1 MKRKGFT
8 LVELL
13 AVIVILAIIA
23 LITTVVVINIIE
35 TVKIRKYKVEEK
47 SLEKAAELYYTNS
60 QIFPFQDEISLNT
73 LVEKGFINSVKDTGN
88 GSTCEG
94 KVIKDNNGELKG
106 CLKCSNYVTEGCG
119 YVIEQEIKDE
129 NPGVICGSGKNED
142 YDKQTEC
149 HIKSVEDLVAFSYL
163 VNNGKTFEGK
173 TVYLDKDLDITNY
186 AKEKSY
192 VDPDKEALY
201 DINGDGEKTSLKDE
215 MTTDK
220 GFQPIGTNEK
230 EKNFKGKFEGN
241 AYTISNLMINRP
253 NEDNVGLFGYIKGI
267 DSDNYATIVGLN
279 VENIKVNGK
288 NYVGGIVGY
297 IHSYTDINEVTVSGN
312 VSGEANFIGGI
323 VGYIYNENYS
333 VNVTSVISNTN
344 VTGNQYVGGLIGHGD
359 RTDSSTKITGI
370 VESGTISGIN
380 YVYGSG
386 TYYKSGTLSNPYAY
400 VNEKVVI
407 KSTGFSSGKGGT
419 IYEDSE
425 YGNINLYNDYIDTWL
440 GGDNDDSGYYFDYES
455 KTSNKIVLRSNSI
468 NTKFEKGSGTKEN
481 PYLIYNAEDMKKIA
495 AIPTEQNYYKLMND
509 IDYNNEHYYMIG
521 TYSSAFGG
529 KSFAGTFEGGSH
541 TLKNIN
547 VYGYNYIGL
556 FGHVRGSDIIKAG
569 IIGLNVENIKVNGNG
584 FVGGVVGYIHSYAD
598 INEVTVSGNVSGEAN
613 NIGGIVGYIYNENY
627 SVNVTSVI
635 SNTNVTGNAKTSD
648 YIGGIAGY
656 VNNFN
661 SSTKITGIIESGTIS
676 GHRFIYAISSTSVLT
691 GTMKTAH
698 VNKDVKVT
706 GDAYVYDYDE
716 SKGEKYSNS
725 EYGNLNLYNDYIDT
739 WLGGDNDG
747 SGYYFDYES
756 KTSNKIV
763 LRSNS
768 INTKFE
774 KGSGTKENP
783 YLIYNA
789 EDMKKIAA
797 IPTEQN
803 YYKLM
808 NDIDYNNEH
817 YYMIGTY
824 SSAFGGKSFAGTF
837 EGGSHTL
844 KNINVYGYNYIGL
857 FGHVRGSDIIKAGII
872 GLNVENIKV
881 NGNGFVGG
889 VVGYIHSYADI
900 NEVTVS
906 GNVSGEANNIGG
918 IVGYIYNENY
928 SVNVTS
934 VISNTNVTGNAK
946 TSDYIGGI
954 AGYVNNFNSSTKITG
969 IIESGTISGH
979 RFIYAISSTSV
990 LTGTM
995 KTAHVNKD
1003 VKVTGDAYV
1012 YDYDESKGEK
1022 YSNSEYGNLNLY
1034 NDYIDTWLG
1043 GDNDGSGYYF
1053 DYESETSNK
1062 IVLRS
1067 RKKYPINTT
1076 FEKGSGT
1083 KESPYLIYNE
1093 EDMKKIAAMPTEQNY
1108 YKLMNDIDYNNK
1120 HYYMIGTSKNQ
1131 FSGAFEGGAHTLKN
1145 IKIFGKNAIGLIG
1158 TSKNSLI
1165 QGLNVENIYVTG
1177 NTRLGAV
1184 TGQSFSGVISEINV
1198 TGTIESI
1205 QKNDSDQTL
1214 VGGIVGT
1221 TESSNSIIKNS
1232 ISNMNVIGKQFVGGI
1247 VGYNAGGQVS
1257 GIVEGGTISGT
1268 SYVYAVGYKYRGTIK
1283 GFVNSKINIKL
1294 ADSSTWIGGTEF
1306 SESYYNNLQ
1315 YYGTLKLNSN
1325 VVVETPYSGDID
1337 ASGYYFNYNNDGTDI
1352 IVVKANNSS
1361 QSLTTGNVVYTKTVT
1376 EGDDKKAPTCTIGRY
1391 SVHGNGFTAS
1401 YTCTDNTKVKARK
1414 HIYWVA
1420 EPSKVNYEDLISWP
1434 STTDSSSE
1442 TVSSVWTVESSN
1454 NIGIE
1459 PPSKGS
1465 CYYFYY
1471 GAQDEAGN
1479 TVIYA
1484 TPNCI
1489 SY

>member
-1 MKRKGFT
+1 MNRKGFT

-163 VNNGKTFEGK
+163 VNNGKKFEGK

-220 GFQPIGTNEK
+220 GFQPIGTSEN
-230 EKNFKGKFEGN
+230 NFKGKFEGN

-288 NYVGGIVGY
+288 KYVGGVVGY
-297 IHSYTDINEVTVSGN
+297 IHSYADINEVTVSGN

-425 YGNINLYNDYIDTWL
+425 YGNI
-440 GGDNDDSGYYFDYES
+440 
-455 KTSNKIVLRSNSI
+455 
-468 NTKFEKGSGTKEN
+468 
-481 PYLIYNAEDMKKIA
+481 
-495 AIPTEQNYYKLMND
+495 
-509 IDYNNEHYYMIG
+509 
-521 TYSSAFGG
+521 
-529 KSFAGTFEGGSH
+529 
-541 TLKNIN
+541 
-547 VYGYNYIGL
+547 
-556 FGHVRGSDIIKAG
+556 
-569 IIGLNVENIKVNGNG
+569 
-584 FVGGVVGYIHSYAD
+584 
-598 INEVTVSGNVSGEAN
+598 
-613 NIGGIVGYIYNENY
+613 
-627 SVNVTSVI
+627 
-635 SNTNVTGNAKTSD
+635 
-648 YIGGIAGY
+648 
-656 VNNFN
+656 
-661 SSTKITGIIESGTIS
+661 
-676 GHRFIYAISSTSVLT
+676 
-691 GTMKTAH
+691 
-698 VNKDVKVT
+698 
-706 GDAYVYDYDE
+706 
-716 SKGEKYSNS
+716 
-725 EYGNLNLYNDYIDT
+725 NLYNDYIDT

-1022 YSNSEYGNLNLY
+1022 YSNSEYGNINLY

-1257 GIVEGGTISGT
+1257 GIVEGGTITGT

-1352 IVVKANNSS
+1352 IVVKTNNSS

-1376 EGDDKKAPTCTIGRY
+1376 EGDDKEAPTCTLGRY

-1434 STTDSSSE
+1434 STTDTSSE

>member
-129 NPGVICGSGKNED
+129 NPGVICGSGTEED
-142 YDKQTEC
+142 YDKQNEC

-163 VNNGKTFEGK
+163 VNSGKTFAGK
-173 TVYLDKDLDITNY
+173 TVYLDKDLDIKNY

-288 NYVGGIVGY
+288 KYVGGIVGY

-440 GGDNDDSGYYFDYES
+440 GGDNDGSGYYFDYES

-468 NTKFEKGSGTKEN
+468 NTKFEKGSGTKES

-495 AIPTEQNYYKLMND
+495 AMPTEQNYYKLMND

-529 KSFAGTFEGGSH
+529 KSFAGTFEGGAH

-774 KGSGTKENP
+774 KGSGTKESP

-797 IPTEQN
+797 MPTEQN

-837 EGGSHTL
+837 EGGAHTL

-918 IVGYIYNENY
+918 IVGYAYNENN

-934 VISNTNVTGNAK
+934 VISNTNVTGNEK
-946 TSDYIGGI
+946 SSNYIGGI
-954 AGYVNNFNSSTKITG
+954 IGYVNNLTSSTKITG
-969 IIESGTISGH
+969 IVESGTISGF
-979 RFIYAISSTSV
+979 RYIYIVGGGNTSV
-990 LTGTM
+990 LSTM

-1003 VKVTGDAYV
+1003 AKVTGDAYV

-1053 DYESETSNK
+1053 DYESKTSNK

-1067 RKKYPINTT
+1067 NSINTK

-1083 KESPYLIYNE
+1083 KESPYLIYNA

-1108 YKLMNDIDYNNK
+1108 YKLMNDIDYNNE

-1268 SYVYAVGYKYRGTIK
+1268 SYVYAVGYKYSGTIK
-1283 GFVNSKINIKL
+1283 GFLNSKINIKL

-1315 YYGTLKLNSN
+1315 YYGNLKLSSK

-1337 ASGYYFNYNNDGTDI
+1337 ASGYYFDYNNDGTDI

-1361 QSLTTGNVVYTKTVT
+1361 QSSITGNVVYTKTVT
-1376 EGDDKKAPTCTIGRY
+1376 EGADKEAPKCTLGRY
-1391 SVHGNGFTAS
+1391 SVHGNGFTTS

-1414 HIYWVA
+1414 HIYWVS

-1434 STTDSSSE
+1434 STTDTSSE
-1442 TVSSVWTVESSN
+1442 TVSSVWTVESANS
-1454 NIGIE
+1454 IGIE

>member
-1 MKRKGFT
+1 MNRKGFT

-253 NEDNVGLFGYIKGI
+253 NEDNVGLFGYVTG

-279 VENIKVNGK
+279 
-288 NYVGGIVGY
+288 
-297 IHSYTDINEVTVSGN
+297 
-312 VSGEANFIGGI
+312 A
-323 VGYIYNENYS
+323 
-333 VNVTSVISNTN
+333 
-344 VTGNQYVGGLIGHGD
+344 
-359 RTDSSTKITGI
+359 
-370 VESGTISGIN
+370 
-380 YVYGSG
+380 
-386 TYYKSGTLSNPYAY
+386 
-400 VNEKVVI
+400 
-407 KSTGFSSGKGGT
+407 
-419 IYEDSE
+419 
-425 YGNINLYNDYIDTWL
+425 
-440 GGDNDDSGYYFDYES
+440 
-455 KTSNKIVLRSNSI
+455 
-468 NTKFEKGSGTKEN
+468 
-481 PYLIYNAEDMKKIA
+481 
-495 AIPTEQNYYKLMND
+495 
-509 IDYNNEHYYMIG
+509 
-521 TYSSAFGG
+521 
-529 KSFAGTFEGGSH
+529 
-541 TLKNIN
+541 
-547 VYGYNYIGL
+547 
-556 FGHVRGSDIIKAG
+556 
-569 IIGLNVENIKVNGNG
+569 ENIKVNGNG

-725 EYGNLNLYNDYIDT
+725 EYGNINLYNDYIDT

-1022 YSNSEYGNLNLY
+1022 YSNSEYGNINLY

>member
-1 MKRKGFT
+1 MNRKGFT

-13 AVIVILAIIA
+13 AVIIILAIIA

-279 VENIKVNGK
+279 VENIKVNG
-288 NYVGGIVGY
+288 
-297 IHSYTDINEVTVSGN
+297 
-312 VSGEANFIGGI
+312 
-323 VGYIYNENYS
+323 
-333 VNVTSVISNTN
+333 
-344 VTGNQYVGGLIGHGD
+344 
-359 RTDSSTKITGI
+359 
-370 VESGTISGIN
+370 
-380 YVYGSG
+380 
-386 TYYKSGTLSNPYAY
+386 
-400 VNEKVVI
+400 
-407 KSTGFSSGKGGT
+407 
-419 IYEDSE
+419 
-425 YGNINLYNDYIDTWL
+425 
-440 GGDNDDSGYYFDYES
+440 
-455 KTSNKIVLRSNSI
+455 
-468 NTKFEKGSGTKEN
+468 
-481 PYLIYNAEDMKKIA
+481 
-495 AIPTEQNYYKLMND
+495 
-509 IDYNNEHYYMIG
+509 
-521 TYSSAFGG
+521 
-529 KSFAGTFEGGSH
+529 
-541 TLKNIN
+541 
-547 VYGYNYIGL
+547 
-556 FGHVRGSDIIKAG
+556 
-569 IIGLNVENIKVNGNG
+569 NG
-584 FVGGVVGYIHSYAD
+584 FVGGVAGYIHSYAD

-918 IVGYIYNENY
+918 IVGYAYNENN

-934 VISNTNVTGNAK
+934 VISNTNVTGNEK
-946 TSDYIGGI
+946 SSNYIGGI
-954 AGYVNNFNSSTKITG
+954 IGYVNNLTSSTKITG
-969 IIESGTISGH
+969 IVESGTISGF
-979 RFIYAISSTSV
+979 RYIYIVGGGNTSV
-990 LTGTM
+990 LSTM

-1003 VKVTGDAYV
+1003 AKVTGDAYV

-1053 DYESETSNK
+1053 DYESKTSNK

-1067 RKKYPINTT
+1067 NSINTK

-1083 KESPYLIYNE
+1083 KENPYLIYNA
-1093 EDMKKIAAMPTEQNY
+1093 EDMKKIAAIPTEQNY
-1108 YKLMNDIDYNNK
+1108 YKLMNDIDYNNE

-1268 SYVYAVGYKYRGTIK
+1268 SYVYAVGYKYSGTIK

-1315 YYGTLKLNSN
+1315 YYGNLKLSSK
-1325 VVVETPYSGDID
+1325 VVVETPYSSDID
-1337 ASGYYFNYNNDGTDI
+1337 ASGYYFDYNNDGTDI

-1361 QSLTTGNVVYTKTVT
+1361 QSSITGNVVYTKTVT
-1376 EGDDKKAPTCTIGRY
+1376 EGDDKKAPTCTLGRY

-1434 STTDSSSE
+1434 STTDTSSE

-1471 GAQDEAGN
+1471 VAQDEAGN

>member
-1 MKRKGFT
+1 MKKRGFT

-142 YDKQTEC
+142 YDKQEEC

-163 VNNGKTFEGK
+163 VNSGKTFAGK

-186 AKEKSY
+186 VKEKSY

-201 DINGDGEKTSLKDE
+201 DINGDGEQTSLKDE

-220 GFQPIGTNEK
+220 GFKPIGTSEN
-230 EKNFKGKFEGN
+230 NFKGKFKGN

-253 NEDNVGLFGYIKGI
+253 DEANVGLFGYVTG

-297 IHSYTDINEVTVSGN
+297 IHSYADINEVTVSGN
-312 VSGEANFIGGI
+312 VSGEANNIGGI
-323 VGYIYNENYS
+323 VGYAYNENNS

-344 VTGNQYVGGLIGHGD
+344 VTGNEKSSNYIGGIIGYVNNL
-359 RTDSSTKITGI
+359 TSSTKITGI
-370 VESGTISGIN
+370 VESGTISGFRYIYIVGGGN
-380 YVYGSG
+380 TSVLSTMKTAHVNKDAKVTGDAYVYDYDESKGEK
-386 TYYKSGTLSNPYAY
+386 YSN
-400 VNEKVVI
+400 
-407 KSTGFSSGKGGT
+407 
-419 IYEDSE
+419 SE

-455 KTSNKIVLRSNSI
+455 ETSNKIVLRSTKKYPI
-468 NTKFEKGSGTKEN
+468 NTTFEKGSGTKES
-481 PYLIYNAEDMKKIA
+481 PYLIYNEEDMRKIA
-495 AIPTEQNYYKLMND
+495 AMPTEQNYYKLMND
-509 IDYNNEHYYMIG
+509 IDYNNKHYYMIG

-529 KSFAGTFEGGSH
+529 KSFAGTFEGGAH

-584 FVGGVVGYIHSYAD
+584 FVGGVAGYIHSYAD
-598 INEVTVSGNVSGEAN
+598 INEVMVSGNVSGEAN
-613 NIGGIVGYIYNENY
+613 NIGGIVGYAYNENN

-635 SNTNVTGNAKTSD
+635 SNTNVTGNEKSSN
-648 YIGGIAGY
+648 YIGGIIGY
-656 VNNFN
+656 VNNLT
-661 SSTKITGIIESGTIS
+661 SSTKITGIVESGTIS
-676 GHRFIYAISSTSVLT
+676 GFRYIYIVGGGNTSVLS
-691 GTMKTAH
+691 TMKTAH
-698 VNKDVKVT
+698 VNKDAKVT

-725 EYGNLNLYNDYIDT
+725 EYGNINLYNDYIDT
-739 WLGGDNDG
+739 WLGGDND
-747 SGYYFDYES
+747 D
-756 KTSNKIV
+756 
-763 LRSNS
+763 
-768 INTKFE
+768 
-774 KGSGTKENP
+774 
-783 YLIYNA
+783 
-789 EDMKKIAA
+789 
-797 IPTEQN
+797 
-803 YYKLM
+803 
-808 NDIDYNNEH
+808 
-817 YYMIGTY
+817 
-824 SSAFGGKSFAGTF
+824 
-837 EGGSHTL
+837 
-844 KNINVYGYNYIGL
+844 
-857 FGHVRGSDIIKAGII
+857 
-872 GLNVENIKV
+872 
-881 NGNGFVGG
+881 
-889 VVGYIHSYADI
+889 
-900 NEVTVS
+900 
-906 GNVSGEANNIGG
+906 
-918 IVGYIYNENY
+918 
-928 SVNVTS
+928 
-934 VISNTNVTGNAK
+934 
-946 TSDYIGGI
+946 
-954 AGYVNNFNSSTKITG
+954 
-969 IIESGTISGH
+969 
-979 RFIYAISSTSV
+979 
-990 LTGTM
+990 
-995 KTAHVNKD
+995 
-1003 VKVTGDAYV
+1003 
-1012 YDYDESKGEK
+1012 
-1022 YSNSEYGNLNLY
+1022 
-1034 NDYIDTWLG
+1034 
-1043 GDNDGSGYYF
+1043 SGYYF

-1067 RKKYPINTT
+1067 TKKYPINTT

-1093 EDMKKIAAMPTEQNY
+1093 EDMRKIAAMPTEQNY

-1205 QKNDSDQTL
+1205 QKNDSDQTF

-1221 TESSNSIIKNS
+1221 TESSDSIIKNS

-1257 GIVEGGTISGT
+1257 GIVEGGTITGT
-1268 SYVYAVGYKYRGTIK
+1268 SYVYAVGYKYSGTIK

-1306 SESYYNNLQ
+1306 SESNYNNLQ
-1315 YYGTLKLNSN
+1315 YYGNLKLNSN

-1337 ASGYYFNYNNDGTDI
+1337 ASGYYFDYNNDGTDI

-1361 QSLTTGNVVYTKTVT
+1361 QSSTTGSVVYTKTVT
-1376 EGDDKKAPTCTIGRY
+1376 EGDDKEAPTCTLGRY

-1414 HIYWVA
+1414 HIYWVS

>member
-1 MKRKGFT
+1 MNRKGFT

-106 CLKCSNYVTEGCG
+106 CLKCSNYVTESCG

-142 YDKQTEC
+142 YDKQEEC

-163 VNNGKTFEGK
+163 VKSGKTFEGK

-201 DINGDGEKTSLKDE
+201 DINGDRETTSLKDE

-220 GFQPIGTNEK
+220 GFQPIGTREN
-230 EKNFKGKFEGN
+230 NFKGKFKGN

-253 NEDNVGLFGYIKGI
+253 NEDYVGLFGYVTG

-279 VENIKVNGK
+279 VENIKVNG
-288 NYVGGIVGY
+288 
-297 IHSYTDINEVTVSGN
+297 
-312 VSGEANFIGGI
+312 
-323 VGYIYNENYS
+323 
-333 VNVTSVISNTN
+333 
-344 VTGNQYVGGLIGHGD
+344 
-359 RTDSSTKITGI
+359 
-370 VESGTISGIN
+370 
-380 YVYGSG
+380 
-386 TYYKSGTLSNPYAY
+386 
-400 VNEKVVI
+400 
-407 KSTGFSSGKGGT
+407 
-419 IYEDSE
+419 
-425 YGNINLYNDYIDTWL
+425 
-440 GGDNDDSGYYFDYES
+440 
-455 KTSNKIVLRSNSI
+455 
-468 NTKFEKGSGTKEN
+468 
-481 PYLIYNAEDMKKIA
+481 
-495 AIPTEQNYYKLMND
+495 
-509 IDYNNEHYYMIG
+509 
-521 TYSSAFGG
+521 
-529 KSFAGTFEGGSH
+529 
-541 TLKNIN
+541 
-547 VYGYNYIGL
+547 
-556 FGHVRGSDIIKAG
+556 
-569 IIGLNVENIKVNGNG
+569 NG
-584 FVGGVVGYIHSYAD
+584 FVGGVAGYIHSYAD

-676 GHRFIYAISSTSVLT
+676 GHRLIYAISST
-691 GTMKTAH
+691 
-698 VNKDVKVT
+698 
-706 GDAYVYDYDE
+706 
-716 SKGEKYSNS
+716 
-725 EYGNLNLYNDYIDT
+725 
-739 WLGGDNDG
+739 
-747 SGYYFDYES
+747 
-756 KTSNKIV
+756 
-763 LRSNS
+763 
-768 INTKFE
+768 
-774 KGSGTKENP
+774 
-783 YLIYNA
+783 
-789 EDMKKIAA
+789 
-797 IPTEQN
+797 
-803 YYKLM
+803 
-808 NDIDYNNEH
+808 
-817 YYMIGTY
+817 
-824 SSAFGGKSFAGTF
+824 
-837 EGGSHTL
+837 
-844 KNINVYGYNYIGL
+844 
-857 FGHVRGSDIIKAGII
+857 RG
-872 GLNVENIKV
+872 
-881 NGNGFVGG
+881 
-889 VVGYIHSYADI
+889 
-900 NEVTVS
+900 
-906 GNVSGEANNIGG
+906 
-918 IVGYIYNENY
+918 
-928 SVNVTS
+928 
-934 VISNTNVTGNAK
+934 
-946 TSDYIGGI
+946 
-954 AGYVNNFNSSTKITG
+954 
-969 IIESGTISGH
+969 
-979 RFIYAISSTSV
+979 

-1067 RKKYPINTT
+1067 NSINTK

-1083 KESPYLIYNE
+1083 KENPYLIYNA
-1093 EDMKKIAAMPTEQNY
+1093 EDMKKIAAIPTEQNY
-1108 YKLMNDIDYNNK
+1108 YKLMNDIDYNNE

-1214 VGGIVGT
+1214 VGGIVGI

-1268 SYVYAVGYKYRGTIK
+1268 SYVYAVGYKYSGTIK

-1315 YYGTLKLNSN
+1315 YYGNLKLSSK

-1337 ASGYYFNYNNDGTDI
+1337 ASGYYFDYNNDGTDI

-1361 QSLTTGNVVYTKTVT
+1361 QSSITGNVVYTKTVT
-1376 EGDDKKAPTCTIGRY
+1376 EGDDKKAPTCTLGRY

-1434 STTDSSSE
+1434 STTDTSSE

>member
-1 MKRKGFT
+1 MNRKGFT

-288 NYVGGIVGY
+288 KYVGGIVGY

-440 GGDNDDSGYYFDYES
+440 GGDNDGSGYYFDYES

-468 NTKFEKGSGTKEN
+468 NTKFEKGSGTKES
-481 PYLIYNAEDMKKIA
+481 PYLIYNEEDMKKIA
-495 AIPTEQNYYKLMND
+495 AMPTEQNYYKLMND

-774 KGSGTKENP
+774 KGSGTKESP
-783 YLIYNA
+783 YLIYNE

-797 IPTEQN
+797 MPTEQN

-918 IVGYIYNENY
+918 IVGYAYNENN

-934 VISNTNVTGNAK
+934 VISNTNVTGNEK
-946 TSDYIGGI
+946 SSNYIGGI
-954 AGYVNNFNSSTKITG
+954 IGYVNNLTSSTKITG
-969 IIESGTISGH
+969 IVESGTISGF
-979 RFIYAISSTSV
+979 RYIYIVGGGNTSV
-990 LTGTM
+990 LSTM

-1003 VKVTGDAYV
+1003 AKVTGDAYV

-1053 DYESETSNK
+1053 DYESKTSNK

-1067 RKKYPINTT
+1067 NSINTK

-1108 YKLMNDIDYNNK
+1108 YKLMNDIDYNNE

-1268 SYVYAVGYKYRGTIK
+1268 SYVYAVGYKYSGTIK

-1315 YYGTLKLNSN
+1315 YYGNLKLSSK

-1337 ASGYYFNYNNDGTDI
+1337 ASGYYFDYNNDGTDI

-1361 QSLTTGNVVYTKTVT
+1361 QSSITGNVVYTKTVT
-1376 EGDDKKAPTCTIGRY
+1376 EGDDKKAPTCTLGRY

-1434 STTDSSSE
+1434 STTDTSSE

>member
-1 MKRKGFT
+1 MNRKGFT

-279 VENIKVNGK
+279 VENIKVNG
-288 NYVGGIVGY
+288 NGFVGGVVGY
-297 IHSYTDINEVTVSGN
+297 IHSYADINEVTVSGN
-312 VSGEANFIGGI
+312 VSGEANNIGGI

-440 GGDNDDSGYYFDYES
+440 GGDNDGSGYYFDYES

-468 NTKFEKGSGTKEN
+468 NTKFEKGSGTKES

-495 AIPTEQNYYKLMND
+495 AMPTEQNYYKLMND

-635 SNTNVTGNAKTSD
+635 SNTNVTGNQ
-648 YIGGIAGY
+648 YVGGLIGHGDRTD
-656 VNNFN
+656 
-661 SSTKITGIIESGTIS
+661 SSTKITGIVESGTIS
-676 GHRFIYAISSTSVLT
+676 GINYVYGS
-691 GTMKTAH
+691 GTYYKSGTLS
-698 VNKDVKVT
+698 NPY
-706 GDAYVYDYDE
+706 AYVNE
-716 SKGEKYSNS
+716 KVVIKSTGFSSGKGGTIYEDS
-725 EYGNLNLYNDYIDT
+725 EYGNINLYNDYIDT

-774 KGSGTKENP
+774 KGSGTKESP

-789 EDMKKIAA
+789 
-797 IPTEQN
+797 
-803 YYKLM
+803 
-808 NDIDYNNEH
+808 
-817 YYMIGTY
+817 
-824 SSAFGGKSFAGTF
+824 
-837 EGGSHTL
+837 
-844 KNINVYGYNYIGL
+844 
-857 FGHVRGSDIIKAGII
+857 
-872 GLNVENIKV
+872 
-881 NGNGFVGG
+881 
-889 VVGYIHSYADI
+889 
-900 NEVTVS
+900 
-906 GNVSGEANNIGG
+906 
-918 IVGYIYNENY
+918 
-928 SVNVTS
+928 
-934 VISNTNVTGNAK
+934 
-946 TSDYIGGI
+946 
-954 AGYVNNFNSSTKITG
+954 
-969 IIESGTISGH
+969 
-979 RFIYAISSTSV
+979 
-990 LTGTM
+990 
-995 KTAHVNKD
+995 
-1003 VKVTGDAYV
+1003 
-1012 YDYDESKGEK
+1012 
-1022 YSNSEYGNLNLY
+1022 
-1034 NDYIDTWLG
+1034 
-1043 GDNDGSGYYF
+1043 
-1053 DYESETSNK
+1053 
-1062 IVLRS
+1062 
-1067 RKKYPINTT
+1067 
-1076 FEKGSGT
+1076 
-1083 KESPYLIYNE
+1083 

-1108 YKLMNDIDYNNK
+1108 YKLMNDIDYNNE

-1268 SYVYAVGYKYRGTIK
+1268 SYVYAVGYKYSGTIK

-1315 YYGTLKLNSN
+1315 YYGNLKLSSK

-1337 ASGYYFNYNNDGTDI
+1337 ASGYYFDYNNDGTDI

-1361 QSLTTGNVVYTKTVT
+1361 QSSITGNVVYTKTVT
-1376 EGDDKKAPTCTIGRY
+1376 EGDDKKAPTCTLGRY

-1434 STTDSSSE
+1434 STTDTSSE

>member
-1 MKRKGFT
+1 MNRKGFT

-288 NYVGGIVGY
+288 KYVGGIVGY

-440 GGDNDDSGYYFDYES
+440 GGDNDGSGYYFDYES

-468 NTKFEKGSGTKEN
+468 NTKFEKGSGTKES
-481 PYLIYNAEDMKKIA
+481 PYLIYNEEDMKKIA
-495 AIPTEQNYYKLMND
+495 AMPTEQNYYKLMND
-509 IDYNNEHYYMIG
+509 IDYNNKHYYMIG

-584 FVGGVVGYIHSYAD
+584 FVGGVAGYIHSYAD
-598 INEVTVSGNVSGEAN
+598 INEVMVSGNVFGEAN
-613 NIGGIVGYIYNENY
+613 NIGGIAGCIYNENY

-817 YYMIGTY
+817 YYMIGT
-824 SSAFGGKSFAGTF
+824 
-837 EGGSHTL
+837 
-844 KNINVYGYNYIGL
+844 
-857 FGHVRGSDIIKAGII
+857 
-872 GLNVENIKV
+872 
-881 NGNGFVGG
+881 
-889 VVGYIHSYADI
+889 
-900 NEVTVS
+900 
-906 GNVSGEANNIGG
+906 
-918 IVGYIYNENY
+918 
-928 SVNVTS
+928 
-934 VISNTNVTGNAK
+934 
-946 TSDYIGGI
+946 
-954 AGYVNNFNSSTKITG
+954 
-969 IIESGTISGH
+969 
-979 RFIYAISSTSV
+979 
-990 LTGTM
+990 
-995 KTAHVNKD
+995 
-1003 VKVTGDAYV
+1003 
-1012 YDYDESKGEK
+1012 
-1022 YSNSEYGNLNLY
+1022 
-1034 NDYIDTWLG
+1034 
-1043 GDNDGSGYYF
+1043 
-1053 DYESETSNK
+1053 
-1062 IVLRS
+1062 
-1067 RKKYPINTT
+1067 
-1076 FEKGSGT
+1076 
-1083 KESPYLIYNE
+1083 
-1093 EDMKKIAAMPTEQNY
+1093 
-1108 YKLMNDIDYNNK
+1108 
-1120 HYYMIGTSKNQ
+1120 SKNQ

-1257 GIVEGGTISGT
+1257 GIVEGGTITGT

-1283 GFVNSKINIKL
+1283 GFVNSKINIKS
-1294 ADSSTWIGGTEF
+1294 ADPSTWLGGTEF

-1315 YYGTLKLNSN
+1315 YYGNLKLNSN

-1337 ASGYYFNYNNDGTDI
+1337 ASGYYFDYNNDGTDI
-1352 IVVKANNSS
+1352 IVVKANNSP
-1361 QSLTTGNVVYTKTVT
+1361 QSSTTGNVVYTKTVT
-1376 EGDDKKAPTCTIGRY
+1376 EGDDKEAPKCTLGRY

-1414 HIYWVA
+1414 HIYWVS
-1420 EPSKVNYEDLISWP
+1420 EPNKVNYEDLISWP

>member
-163 VNNGKTFEGK
+163 VNNGKKFEGK

-220 GFQPIGTNEK
+220 GFQPIGTSEN
-230 EKNFKGKFEGN
+230 NFKGKFEGN

-288 NYVGGIVGY
+288 KYVGGIVGY
-297 IHSYTDINEVTVSGN
+297 IHSYADINEVTVSGN

-440 GGDNDDSGYYFDYES
+440 GGDNDGSGYYFDYES

-529 KSFAGTFEGGSH
+529 KSFAGTFEGGAH

-725 EYGNLNLYNDYIDT
+725 EYGNI
-739 WLGGDNDG
+739 
-747 SGYYFDYES
+747 
-756 KTSNKIV
+756 
-763 LRSNS
+763 
-768 INTKFE
+768 
-774 KGSGTKENP
+774 
-783 YLIYNA
+783 
-789 EDMKKIAA
+789 
-797 IPTEQN
+797 
-803 YYKLM
+803 
-808 NDIDYNNEH
+808 
-817 YYMIGTY
+817 
-824 SSAFGGKSFAGTF
+824 
-837 EGGSHTL
+837 
-844 KNINVYGYNYIGL
+844 
-857 FGHVRGSDIIKAGII
+857 
-872 GLNVENIKV
+872 
-881 NGNGFVGG
+881 
-889 VVGYIHSYADI
+889 
-900 NEVTVS
+900 
-906 GNVSGEANNIGG
+906 
-918 IVGYIYNENY
+918 
-928 SVNVTS
+928 
-934 VISNTNVTGNAK
+934 
-946 TSDYIGGI
+946 
-954 AGYVNNFNSSTKITG
+954 
-969 IIESGTISGH
+969 
-979 RFIYAISSTSV
+979 
-990 LTGTM
+990 
-995 KTAHVNKD
+995 
-1003 VKVTGDAYV
+1003 
-1012 YDYDESKGEK
+1012 
-1022 YSNSEYGNLNLY
+1022 NLY

-1177 NTRLGAV
+1177 DTRLGAV

>member
-1 MKRKGFT
+1 MNRKGFT

-279 VENIKVNGK
+279 VENIKVNG
-288 NYVGGIVGY
+288 
-297 IHSYTDINEVTVSGN
+297 
-312 VSGEANFIGGI
+312 
-323 VGYIYNENYS
+323 
-333 VNVTSVISNTN
+333 
-344 VTGNQYVGGLIGHGD
+344 
-359 RTDSSTKITGI
+359 
-370 VESGTISGIN
+370 
-380 YVYGSG
+380 
-386 TYYKSGTLSNPYAY
+386 
-400 VNEKVVI
+400 
-407 KSTGFSSGKGGT
+407 
-419 IYEDSE
+419 
-425 YGNINLYNDYIDTWL
+425 
-440 GGDNDDSGYYFDYES
+440 
-455 KTSNKIVLRSNSI
+455 
-468 NTKFEKGSGTKEN
+468 
-481 PYLIYNAEDMKKIA
+481 
-495 AIPTEQNYYKLMND
+495 
-509 IDYNNEHYYMIG
+509 
-521 TYSSAFGG
+521 
-529 KSFAGTFEGGSH
+529 
-541 TLKNIN
+541 
-547 VYGYNYIGL
+547 
-556 FGHVRGSDIIKAG
+556 
-569 IIGLNVENIKVNGNG
+569 NG
-584 FVGGVVGYIHSYAD
+584 FVGGVAGYIHSYAD

-725 EYGNLNLYNDYIDT
+725 EYGNINLYNDYIDT

-1022 YSNSEYGNLNLY
+1022 YSNSEYGNINLY

>member
-1 MKRKGFT
+1 MNRKGFT

-279 VENIKVNGK
+279 VENIKVNG
-288 NYVGGIVGY
+288 
-297 IHSYTDINEVTVSGN
+297 
-312 VSGEANFIGGI
+312 
-323 VGYIYNENYS
+323 
-333 VNVTSVISNTN
+333 
-344 VTGNQYVGGLIGHGD
+344 
-359 RTDSSTKITGI
+359 
-370 VESGTISGIN
+370 
-380 YVYGSG
+380 
-386 TYYKSGTLSNPYAY
+386 
-400 VNEKVVI
+400 
-407 KSTGFSSGKGGT
+407 
-419 IYEDSE
+419 
-425 YGNINLYNDYIDTWL
+425 
-440 GGDNDDSGYYFDYES
+440 
-455 KTSNKIVLRSNSI
+455 
-468 NTKFEKGSGTKEN
+468 
-481 PYLIYNAEDMKKIA
+481 
-495 AIPTEQNYYKLMND
+495 
-509 IDYNNEHYYMIG
+509 
-521 TYSSAFGG
+521 
-529 KSFAGTFEGGSH
+529 
-541 TLKNIN
+541 
-547 VYGYNYIGL
+547 
-556 FGHVRGSDIIKAG
+556 
-569 IIGLNVENIKVNGNG
+569 NG
-584 FVGGVVGYIHSYAD
+584 FVGGVAGYIHSYAD

-918 IVGYIYNENY
+918 IVGYAYNENN

-934 VISNTNVTGNAK
+934 VISNTNVTGNEK
-946 TSDYIGGI
+946 SSNYIGGI
-954 AGYVNNFNSSTKITG
+954 IGYVNNLTSSTKITG
-969 IIESGTISGH
+969 IVESGTISGF
-979 RFIYAISSTSV
+979 RYIYIVGGGNTSV
-990 LTGTM
+990 LSTM

-1003 VKVTGDAYV
+1003 AKVTGDAYV

-1053 DYESETSNK
+1053 DYESKTSNK

-1067 RKKYPINTT
+1067 NSINTK

-1083 KESPYLIYNE
+1083 KENPYLIYNA
-1093 EDMKKIAAMPTEQNY
+1093 EDMKKIAAIPTEQNY
-1108 YKLMNDIDYNNK
+1108 YKLMNDIDYNNE

-1268 SYVYAVGYKYRGTIK
+1268 SYVYAVGYKYSGTIK

-1315 YYGTLKLNSN
+1315 YYGNLKLSSK

-1337 ASGYYFNYNNDGTDI
+1337 ASGYYFDYNNDGTDI

-1361 QSLTTGNVVYTKTVT
+1361 QSSITGNVVYTKTVT

-1414 HIYWVA
+1414 HIYWVS

-1434 STTDSSSE
+1434 STTDTSSE

>member
-1 MKRKGFT
+1 M
-8 LVELL
+8 
-13 AVIVILAIIA
+13 
-23 LITTVVVINIIE
+23 
-35 TVKIRKYKVEEK
+35 
-47 SLEKAAELYYTNS
+47 
-60 QIFPFQDEISLNT
+60 
-73 LVEKGFINSVKDTGN
+73 
-88 GSTCEG
+88 
-94 KVIKDNNGELKG
+94 
-106 CLKCSNYVTEGCG
+106 
-119 YVIEQEIKDE
+119 
-129 NPGVICGSGKNED
+129 
-142 YDKQTEC
+142 
-149 HIKSVEDLVAFSYL
+149 
-163 VNNGKTFEGK
+163 
-173 TVYLDKDLDITNY
+173 DKDLDITNY

-279 VENIKVNGK
+279 VENIKVNG
-288 NYVGGIVGY
+288 
-297 IHSYTDINEVTVSGN
+297 
-312 VSGEANFIGGI
+312 
-323 VGYIYNENYS
+323 
-333 VNVTSVISNTN
+333 
-344 VTGNQYVGGLIGHGD
+344 
-359 RTDSSTKITGI
+359 
-370 VESGTISGIN
+370 
-380 YVYGSG
+380 
-386 TYYKSGTLSNPYAY
+386 
-400 VNEKVVI
+400 
-407 KSTGFSSGKGGT
+407 
-419 IYEDSE
+419 
-425 YGNINLYNDYIDTWL
+425 
-440 GGDNDDSGYYFDYES
+440 
-455 KTSNKIVLRSNSI
+455 
-468 NTKFEKGSGTKEN
+468 
-481 PYLIYNAEDMKKIA
+481 
-495 AIPTEQNYYKLMND
+495 
-509 IDYNNEHYYMIG
+509 
-521 TYSSAFGG
+521 
-529 KSFAGTFEGGSH
+529 
-541 TLKNIN
+541 
-547 VYGYNYIGL
+547 
-556 FGHVRGSDIIKAG
+556 
-569 IIGLNVENIKVNGNG
+569 NG
-584 FVGGVVGYIHSYAD
+584 FVGGVAGYIHSYAD

-774 KGSGTKENP
+774 KGSGTKE
-783 YLIYNA
+783 
-789 EDMKKIAA
+789 
-797 IPTEQN
+797 
-803 YYKLM
+803 
-808 NDIDYNNEH
+808 
-817 YYMIGTY
+817 
-824 SSAFGGKSFAGTF
+824 
-837 EGGSHTL
+837 
-844 KNINVYGYNYIGL
+844 
-857 FGHVRGSDIIKAGII
+857 
-872 GLNVENIKV
+872 
-881 NGNGFVGG
+881 
-889 VVGYIHSYADI
+889 
-900 NEVTVS
+900 
-906 GNVSGEANNIGG
+906 
-918 IVGYIYNENY
+918 
-928 SVNVTS
+928 
-934 VISNTNVTGNAK
+934 
-946 TSDYIGGI
+946 
-954 AGYVNNFNSSTKITG
+954 
-969 IIESGTISGH
+969 
-979 RFIYAISSTSV
+979 
-990 LTGTM
+990 
-995 KTAHVNKD
+995 
-1003 VKVTGDAYV
+1003 
-1012 YDYDESKGEK
+1012 
-1022 YSNSEYGNLNLY
+1022 
-1034 NDYIDTWLG
+1034 
-1043 GDNDGSGYYF
+1043 
-1053 DYESETSNK
+1053 
-1062 IVLRS
+1062 
-1067 RKKYPINTT
+1067 
-1076 FEKGSGT
+1076 
-1083 KESPYLIYNE
+1083 SPYLIYNE

-1108 YKLMNDIDYNNK
+1108 YKLMNDIDYNNE

-1268 SYVYAVGYKYRGTIK
+1268 SYVYAVGYKYSGTIK

-1315 YYGTLKLNSN
+1315 YYGNLKLSSK

-1337 ASGYYFNYNNDGTDI
+1337 ASGYYFDYNNDGTDI

-1361 QSLTTGNVVYTKTVT
+1361 QSSITGNVVYTKTVT
-1376 EGDDKKAPTCTIGRY
+1376 EGDDKKAPTCTLGRY

-1434 STTDSSSE
+1434 STTDTSSE

>member
-1 MKRKGFT
+1 MNRKGFT

-288 NYVGGIVGY
+288 KYVGGIVGY

-440 GGDNDDSGYYFDYES
+440 GGDND
-455 KTSNKIVLRSNSI
+455 
-468 NTKFEKGSGTKEN
+468 
-481 PYLIYNAEDMKKIA
+481 
-495 AIPTEQNYYKLMND
+495 
-509 IDYNNEHYYMIG
+509 
-521 TYSSAFGG
+521 
-529 KSFAGTFEGGSH
+529 
-541 TLKNIN
+541 
-547 VYGYNYIGL
+547 
-556 FGHVRGSDIIKAG
+556 
-569 IIGLNVENIKVNGNG
+569 
-584 FVGGVVGYIHSYAD
+584 
-598 INEVTVSGNVSGEAN
+598 
-613 NIGGIVGYIYNENY
+613 
-627 SVNVTSVI
+627 
-635 SNTNVTGNAKTSD
+635 
-648 YIGGIAGY
+648 
-656 VNNFN
+656 
-661 SSTKITGIIESGTIS
+661 
-676 GHRFIYAISSTSVLT
+676 
-691 GTMKTAH
+691 
-698 VNKDVKVT
+698 
-706 GDAYVYDYDE
+706 
-716 SKGEKYSNS
+716 
-725 EYGNLNLYNDYIDT
+725 
-739 WLGGDNDG
+739 
-747 SGYYFDYES
+747 
-756 KTSNKIV
+756 
-763 LRSNS
+763 
-768 INTKFE
+768 
-774 KGSGTKENP
+774 
-783 YLIYNA
+783 
-789 EDMKKIAA
+789 
-797 IPTEQN
+797 
-803 YYKLM
+803 
-808 NDIDYNNEH
+808 
-817 YYMIGTY
+817 
-824 SSAFGGKSFAGTF
+824 
-837 EGGSHTL
+837 
-844 KNINVYGYNYIGL
+844 
-857 FGHVRGSDIIKAGII
+857 
-872 GLNVENIKV
+872 
-881 NGNGFVGG
+881 
-889 VVGYIHSYADI
+889 
-900 NEVTVS
+900 
-906 GNVSGEANNIGG
+906 
-918 IVGYIYNENY
+918 
-928 SVNVTS
+928 
-934 VISNTNVTGNAK
+934 
-946 TSDYIGGI
+946 
-954 AGYVNNFNSSTKITG
+954 
-969 IIESGTISGH
+969 
-979 RFIYAISSTSV
+979 
-990 LTGTM
+990 
-995 KTAHVNKD
+995 
-1003 VKVTGDAYV
+1003 
-1012 YDYDESKGEK
+1012 
-1022 YSNSEYGNLNLY
+1022 
-1034 NDYIDTWLG
+1034 
-1043 GDNDGSGYYF
+1043 GSGYYF

-1067 RKKYPINTT
+1067 NSINTK

-1131 FSGAFEGGAHTLKN
+1131 FSGVFEGGAHTLKN

-1184 TGQSFSGVISEINV
+1184 TGQSFSGIISEINV

-1257 GIVEGGTISGT
+1257 GIVEGGTITGT
-1268 SYVYAVGYKYRGTIK
+1268 SYVYAVGYKYSGTIK

-1352 IVVKANNSS
+1352 IVVKTNNSS

-1376 EGDDKKAPTCTIGRY
+1376 EGDDKEAPTCTLGRY

-1434 STTDSSSE
+1434 STTDTSSE

>member
-1 MKRKGFT
+1 MNRKGFT

-495 AIPTEQNYYKLMND
+495 AMPTEQNYYKLMND
-509 IDYNNEHYYMIG
+509 IDYNNKHYYMIG

-584 FVGGVVGYIHSYAD
+584 FVGGVAGYIHSYAD

-725 EYGNLNLYNDYIDT
+725 EYGNINLYNDYIDT

-789 EDMKKIAA
+789 
-797 IPTEQN
+797 
-803 YYKLM
+803 
-808 NDIDYNNEH
+808 
-817 YYMIGTY
+817 
-824 SSAFGGKSFAGTF
+824 
-837 EGGSHTL
+837 
-844 KNINVYGYNYIGL
+844 
-857 FGHVRGSDIIKAGII
+857 
-872 GLNVENIKV
+872 
-881 NGNGFVGG
+881 
-889 VVGYIHSYADI
+889 
-900 NEVTVS
+900 
-906 GNVSGEANNIGG
+906 
-918 IVGYIYNENY
+918 
-928 SVNVTS
+928 
-934 VISNTNVTGNAK
+934 
-946 TSDYIGGI
+946 
-954 AGYVNNFNSSTKITG
+954 
-969 IIESGTISGH
+969 
-979 RFIYAISSTSV
+979 
-990 LTGTM
+990 
-995 KTAHVNKD
+995 
-1003 VKVTGDAYV
+1003 
-1012 YDYDESKGEK
+1012 
-1022 YSNSEYGNLNLY
+1022 
-1034 NDYIDTWLG
+1034 
-1043 GDNDGSGYYF
+1043 
-1053 DYESETSNK
+1053 
-1062 IVLRS
+1062 
-1067 RKKYPINTT
+1067 
-1076 FEKGSGT
+1076 
-1083 KESPYLIYNE
+1083 

>member
-1 MKRKGFT
+1 MNRKGFT

-13 AVIVILAIIA
+13 AVIIILAIIA

-288 NYVGGIVGY
+288 KYVGGIVGY

-440 GGDNDDSGYYFDYES
+440 GGDNDGSGYYFDYES

-468 NTKFEKGSGTKEN
+468 NTKFEKGSGTKES
-481 PYLIYNAEDMKKIA
+481 PYLIYNEEDMKKIA
-495 AIPTEQNYYKLMND
+495 AMPTEQNYYKLMND
-509 IDYNNEHYYMIG
+509 IDYNNKHYYMIG

-584 FVGGVVGYIHSYAD
+584 FVGGVAGYIHSYAD
-598 INEVTVSGNVSGEAN
+598 INEVMVSGNVFGEAN
-613 NIGGIVGYIYNENY
+613 NIGGIAGCIYNENY

-817 YYMIGTY
+817 YYMIGT
-824 SSAFGGKSFAGTF
+824 
-837 EGGSHTL
+837 
-844 KNINVYGYNYIGL
+844 
-857 FGHVRGSDIIKAGII
+857 
-872 GLNVENIKV
+872 
-881 NGNGFVGG
+881 
-889 VVGYIHSYADI
+889 
-900 NEVTVS
+900 
-906 GNVSGEANNIGG
+906 
-918 IVGYIYNENY
+918 
-928 SVNVTS
+928 
-934 VISNTNVTGNAK
+934 
-946 TSDYIGGI
+946 
-954 AGYVNNFNSSTKITG
+954 
-969 IIESGTISGH
+969 
-979 RFIYAISSTSV
+979 
-990 LTGTM
+990 
-995 KTAHVNKD
+995 
-1003 VKVTGDAYV
+1003 
-1012 YDYDESKGEK
+1012 
-1022 YSNSEYGNLNLY
+1022 
-1034 NDYIDTWLG
+1034 
-1043 GDNDGSGYYF
+1043 
-1053 DYESETSNK
+1053 
-1062 IVLRS
+1062 
-1067 RKKYPINTT
+1067 
-1076 FEKGSGT
+1076 
-1083 KESPYLIYNE
+1083 
-1093 EDMKKIAAMPTEQNY
+1093 
-1108 YKLMNDIDYNNK
+1108 
-1120 HYYMIGTSKNQ
+1120 SKNQ

-1257 GIVEGGTISGT
+1257 GIVEGGTITGT

-1283 GFVNSKINIKL
+1283 GFVNSKINIKS
-1294 ADSSTWIGGTEF
+1294 ADPSTWLGGTEF

-1315 YYGTLKLNSN
+1315 YYGNLKLNSN

-1337 ASGYYFNYNNDGTDI
+1337 ASGYYFDYNNDGTDI
-1352 IVVKANNSS
+1352 IVVKANNSP
-1361 QSLTTGNVVYTKTVT
+1361 QSSTTGNVVYTKTVT
-1376 EGDDKKAPTCTIGRY
+1376 EGDDKEAPKCTLGRY

-1414 HIYWVA
+1414 HIYWVS
-1420 EPSKVNYEDLISWP
+1420 EPNKVNYEDLISWP

>member
-1 MKRKGFT
+1 M
-8 LVELL
+8 
-13 AVIVILAIIA
+13 
-23 LITTVVVINIIE
+23 
-35 TVKIRKYKVEEK
+35 
-47 SLEKAAELYYTNS
+47 
-60 QIFPFQDEISLNT
+60 
-73 LVEKGFINSVKDTGN
+73 
-88 GSTCEG
+88 
-94 KVIKDNNGELKG
+94 
-106 CLKCSNYVTEGCG
+106 
-119 YVIEQEIKDE
+119 
-129 NPGVICGSGKNED
+129 
-142 YDKQTEC
+142 
-149 HIKSVEDLVAFSYL
+149 
-163 VNNGKTFEGK
+163 
-173 TVYLDKDLDITNY
+173 DKDLDITNY

-288 NYVGGIVGY
+288 KYVGGIVGY

-440 GGDNDDSGYYFDYES
+440 GGDNDGSGYYFDYES

-468 NTKFEKGSGTKEN
+468 NTKFEKGSGTKES
-481 PYLIYNAEDMKKIA
+481 PYLIYNEEDMKKIA
-495 AIPTEQNYYKLMND
+495 AMPTEQNYYKLMND
-509 IDYNNEHYYMIG
+509 IDYNNKHYYMIG

-725 EYGNLNLYNDYIDT
+725 EYGNINLYNDYIDT

-768 INTKFE
+768 INTK
-774 KGSGTKENP
+774 
-783 YLIYNA
+783 
-789 EDMKKIAA
+789 
-797 IPTEQN
+797 
-803 YYKLM
+803 
-808 NDIDYNNEH
+808 
-817 YYMIGTY
+817 
-824 SSAFGGKSFAGTF
+824 
-837 EGGSHTL
+837 
-844 KNINVYGYNYIGL
+844 
-857 FGHVRGSDIIKAGII
+857 
-872 GLNVENIKV
+872 
-881 NGNGFVGG
+881 
-889 VVGYIHSYADI
+889 
-900 NEVTVS
+900 
-906 GNVSGEANNIGG
+906 
-918 IVGYIYNENY
+918 
-928 SVNVTS
+928 
-934 VISNTNVTGNAK
+934 
-946 TSDYIGGI
+946 
-954 AGYVNNFNSSTKITG
+954 
-969 IIESGTISGH
+969 
-979 RFIYAISSTSV
+979 
-990 LTGTM
+990 
-995 KTAHVNKD
+995 
-1003 VKVTGDAYV
+1003 
-1012 YDYDESKGEK
+1012 
-1022 YSNSEYGNLNLY
+1022 
-1034 NDYIDTWLG
+1034 
-1043 GDNDGSGYYF
+1043 
-1053 DYESETSNK
+1053 
-1062 IVLRS
+1062 
-1067 RKKYPINTT
+1067 

-1257 GIVEGGTISGT
+1257 GIVEGGTITGT

-1352 IVVKANNSS
+1352 IVVKTNNSS

-1376 EGDDKKAPTCTIGRY
+1376 EGDDKEAPTCTLGRY

-1434 STTDSSSE
+1434 STTDTSSE

>member
-1 MKRKGFT
+1 MNRKGFT

-288 NYVGGIVGY
+288 KYVGGIVGY

-440 GGDNDDSGYYFDYES
+440 GGDNDGSGYYFDYES

-468 NTKFEKGSGTKEN
+468 NTKFEKGSGTKES

-495 AIPTEQNYYKLMND
+495 AMPTEQNYYKLMND

-774 KGSGTKENP
+774 KGSGTKESP

-797 IPTEQN
+797 MPTEQN

-918 IVGYIYNENY
+918 IVGYAYNENN

-934 VISNTNVTGNAK
+934 VISNTNVTGNEK
-946 TSDYIGGI
+946 SSNYIGGI
-954 AGYVNNFNSSTKITG
+954 IGYVNNLTSSTKITG
-969 IIESGTISGH
+969 IVESGTISGF
-979 RFIYAISSTSV
+979 RYIYIVGGGNTSV
-990 LTGTM
+990 LSTM

-1003 VKVTGDAYV
+1003 AKVTGDAYV

-1053 DYESETSNK
+1053 DYESKTSNK

-1067 RKKYPINTT
+1067 NSINTK

-1083 KESPYLIYNE
+1083 KESPYLIYNA

-1108 YKLMNDIDYNNK
+1108 YKLMNDIDYNNE

-1268 SYVYAVGYKYRGTIK
+1268 SYVYAVGYKYSGTIK

-1315 YYGTLKLNSN
+1315 YYGNLKLSSK

-1337 ASGYYFNYNNDGTDI
+1337 ASGYYFDYNNDGTDI

-1361 QSLTTGNVVYTKTVT
+1361 QSSITGNVVYTKTVT
-1376 EGDDKKAPTCTIGRY
+1376 EGDDKKAPTCTLGRY

-1434 STTDSSSE
+1434 STTDTSSE

>member
-1 MKRKGFT
+1 MNRKGFT

-279 VENIKVNGK
+279 VENIKVNG
-288 NYVGGIVGY
+288 
-297 IHSYTDINEVTVSGN
+297 
-312 VSGEANFIGGI
+312 
-323 VGYIYNENYS
+323 
-333 VNVTSVISNTN
+333 
-344 VTGNQYVGGLIGHGD
+344 
-359 RTDSSTKITGI
+359 
-370 VESGTISGIN
+370 
-380 YVYGSG
+380 
-386 TYYKSGTLSNPYAY
+386 
-400 VNEKVVI
+400 
-407 KSTGFSSGKGGT
+407 
-419 IYEDSE
+419 
-425 YGNINLYNDYIDTWL
+425 
-440 GGDNDDSGYYFDYES
+440 
-455 KTSNKIVLRSNSI
+455 
-468 NTKFEKGSGTKEN
+468 
-481 PYLIYNAEDMKKIA
+481 
-495 AIPTEQNYYKLMND
+495 
-509 IDYNNEHYYMIG
+509 
-521 TYSSAFGG
+521 
-529 KSFAGTFEGGSH
+529 
-541 TLKNIN
+541 
-547 VYGYNYIGL
+547 
-556 FGHVRGSDIIKAG
+556 
-569 IIGLNVENIKVNGNG
+569 NG
-584 FVGGVVGYIHSYAD
+584 FVGGVA
-598 INEVTVSGNVSGEAN
+598 
-613 NIGGIVGYIYNENY
+613 
-627 SVNVTSVI
+627 
-635 SNTNVTGNAKTSD
+635 
-648 YIGGIAGY
+648 
-656 VNNFN
+656 
-661 SSTKITGIIESGTIS
+661 
-676 GHRFIYAISSTSVLT
+676 
-691 GTMKTAH
+691 
-698 VNKDVKVT
+698 
-706 GDAYVYDYDE
+706 
-716 SKGEKYSNS
+716 
-725 EYGNLNLYNDYIDT
+725 
-739 WLGGDNDG
+739 
-747 SGYYFDYES
+747 
-756 KTSNKIV
+756 
-763 LRSNS
+763 
-768 INTKFE
+768 
-774 KGSGTKENP
+774 
-783 YLIYNA
+783 
-789 EDMKKIAA
+789 
-797 IPTEQN
+797 
-803 YYKLM
+803 
-808 NDIDYNNEH
+808 
-817 YYMIGTY
+817 
-824 SSAFGGKSFAGTF
+824 
-837 EGGSHTL
+837 
-844 KNINVYGYNYIGL
+844 
-857 FGHVRGSDIIKAGII
+857 
-872 GLNVENIKV
+872 
-881 NGNGFVGG
+881 
-889 VVGYIHSYADI
+889 GYIHSYADI

-1067 RKKYPINTT
+1067 NSINTK
-1076 FEKGSGT
+1076 FKKGSGT
-1083 KESPYLIYNE
+1083 KESPYLIYNA

-1108 YKLMNDIDYNNK
+1108 YKLMNDIDYNNEHYYMIGTYSSAFGGK
-1120 HYYMIGTSKNQ
+1120 SFAGTFEGGSHTLKNINVYGYNYIGLFGHVRGSDIIKAGIIGLNVENIKVNGNGFVGGVVGYIHSYADINEVTVSGNVSGEANNIGGIVGYAYNENNSVNVTSVISNTNVTGNEKSSNYIGGIIGYVNNLTSSTKITGIVESGTISGFRYIYIVGGGNTSVLSTMKTAHVNKDAKVTGDAYVYDYDESKGEKYSNSEYGNLNLYNDYIDTWLGGDNDGSGYYFDYESETSNKIVLRSNSINTKFKKGSGTKESPYLIYNAEDMKKIAAMPTEQNYYKLMNDIDYNNEHYYMIGTSKNQ

-1268 SYVYAVGYKYRGTIK
+1268 SYVYAVGYKYSGTIK

-1315 YYGTLKLNSN
+1315 YYGNLKLSSK

-1337 ASGYYFNYNNDGTDI
+1337 ASGYYFDYNNDGTDI

-1361 QSLTTGNVVYTKTVT
+1361 QSSITGNVVYTKTVT
-1376 EGDDKKAPTCTIGRY
+1376 EGDDKKAPTCTLGRY

-1434 STTDSSSE
+1434 STTDTSSE